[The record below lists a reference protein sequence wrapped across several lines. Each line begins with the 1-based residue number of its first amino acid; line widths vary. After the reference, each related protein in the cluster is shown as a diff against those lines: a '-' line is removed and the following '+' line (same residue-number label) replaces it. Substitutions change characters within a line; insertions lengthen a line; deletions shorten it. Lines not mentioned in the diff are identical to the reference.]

1 MLESVEHQIERVRQD
16 YPQLEVRPQS
26 DGTVHV
32 EIVGIPLPSGWNKE
46 RARILIVLAIGY
58 PQTKPNG
65 FEVDADLRLATGQM
79 PKGASQSQIAG
90 QTWTHVCWSPKL
102 WDTSRENLW
111 RYVKFVE
118 KYFEE
123 SR

>member
-1 MLESVEHQIERVRQD
+1 MLESVEHQIKRVRQD

-32 EIVGIPLPSGWNKE
+32 EIADIPLPSGWSKE
-46 RARILIVLAIGY
+46 KARILIVLPIGY

-79 PKGASQSQIAG
+79 PGASQSQING
-90 QTWTHVCWSPKL
+90 QTWMHVCWNPKS
-102 WDTSRENLW
+102 WDASRENLW